1 MRAKDG
7 KVTAYK
13 STQKTAEDI
22 TAIMTVILEIS
33 ISITIRTVAVG
44 MCM

>member
-13 STQKTAEDI
+13 STHKDSGGGHVYVNIATGREGYHGPDYEKNA
-22 TAIMTVILEIS
+22 T
-33 ISITIRTVAVG
+33 R
-44 MCM
+44 